1 MESVAG
7 MGLALKHPLTA
18 LRTTTPVVDKVT
30 PTTPPKVLPTAP
42 RRGRKLALAAVIVV
56 VLGVA
61 GFVSWRAF
69 LSPVTVS
76 VAPVQSNVRAQVFGL
91 GTIGARVQ
99 SNVGFKVAGVLFALK
114 ADQGDRA
121 KAGQVLAQLDA
132 RDIEAQLALAKAGVA
147 QARANI
153 DKAKADVVSATAN
166 LANTKAIAARRAA
179 LVKNGYATVEETQ
192 TADAAARVAGANLG
206 AAQSLVT
213 VAEAAL
219 QSAEAQEA
227 FEEATLANY
236 TLYAPYDAWVVSRNL
251 ELGSATNPGQS
262 VYTLVA
268 AHTVWA
274 LGYVDERLAGRL
286 SVGQPA
292 EIILRSNPATPIP
305 GHVERVEIQSDAVNE
320 ERLVDVAFDQVPDN
334 IHLAE
339 QAEVIITVGVL
350 PRAILVQPSAVTD
363 FRGDRGAGGNGAVW
377 TVEQGRIER
386 RQVTFGPELLD
397 GRLPILEGLPAN
409 CAVVAAPVSGLRVG
423 RAARIAEVPTS

>member
-1 MESVAG
+1 
-7 MGLALKHPLTA
+7 MGLMSELPQTV
-18 LRTTTPVVDKVT
+18 LRTATPVEDKVT
-30 PTTPPKVLPTAP
+30 PAPHREIPQGAPK
-42 RRGRKLALAAVIVV
+42 RGRQLAWLLLVIAVLALT
-56 VLGVA
+56 
-61 GFVSWRAF
+61 GFLSWSIF

-76 VAPVQSNVRAQVFGL
+76 IVPVEANVREQVFGL
-91 GTIGARVQ
+91 GTVGARIQ

-114 ADQGDRA
+114 ADQGDRVQ
-121 KAGQVLAQLDA
+121 AGQVLARLDA

-192 TADAAARVAGANLG
+192 TADAAARVASANFG

-219 QSAEAQEA
+219 ESAEAQEA

-236 TLYAPYDAWVVSRNL
+236 TLHAPYDAWVVSRNL
-251 ELGSATNPGQS
+251 ELGSAANPGQS

-320 ERLVDVAFDQVPDN
+320 ERLVDVAFDQIPDN

-339 QAEVIITVGVL
+339 QAEVIITMRVL
-350 PRAILVQPSAVTD
+350 PRAILVQPSAATD
-363 FRGDRGAGGNGAVW
+363 FRGDRGAGGNGTVW

-409 CAVVAAPVSGLRVG
+409 SAVVAAPVSGLRVG
-423 RAARIAEVPTS
+423 RAARIAEVPHS